1 MATACAVHY
10 SLHPG
15 MVIRYIKGKYIGKN
29 RNVLQILNDISSHV
43 DETDTAHI
51 ERILTQGC
59 PSKLSF
65 EETSDMKASII
76 RKGNQAMFRMHPEI
90 VTTTM
95 NKEDRHSHVLPVK
108 LWVLHVSPWCRHT
121 AQGMLIKPG
130 KNPRVIFDA
139 LTKSHPH
146 KIVLNDVMT
155 TEFGANISFGAAK
168 LKLLQRIY
176 NLRVSHPKRKI
187 FLALADIC
195 ACFCFPRV
203 HANLTGAFG
212 FMAEELYFLATSMV
226 FGSTAS
232 ASSWEPF

>member
-1 MATACAVHY
+1 MIGDITKLKKLDFCTLREPRLGYVEQTEIQSSQVDMVTACAVHY

-15 MVIRYIKGKYIGKN
+15 MVSRYIKGEYVGEN

-76 RKGNQAMFRMHPEI
+76 QKGNQATFRMHPEI
-90 VTTTM
+90 VTKTM

-108 LWVLHVSPWCRHT
+108 LWVLHFSPWCRHT

-130 KNPRVIFDA
+130 KNLHVFFDA
-139 LTKSHPH
+139 STKVILTKS
-146 KIVLNDVMT
+146 
-155 TEFGANISFGAAK
+155 F
-168 LKLLQRIY
+168 
-176 NLRVSHPKRKI
+176 
-187 FLALADIC
+187 
-195 ACFCFPRV
+195 
-203 HANLTGAFG
+203 
-212 FMAEELYFLATSMV
+212 
-226 FGSTAS
+226 
-232 ASSWEPF
+232 